1 MTDSPSGSVYSS
13 VREQLPRCRPDV
25 LDRRGFLRVA
35 GVAGTALLGTS
46 VLAACGGGSSDTAN
60 TIKAAIAGEPD
71 QLDPQ
76 KSSSYF
82 TFEVLENVFDTL
94 VEPDE
99 QLQMRPA
106 LAESWEVSEDGLQ
119 WTFTVRDGVTFHNG
133 DPLTAADVEYS
144 FRRII
149 DEELSN
155 AYKLEA
161 IESTSALDDRRV
173 RFTVSAPTPN
183 LLTSIGGFKGLAIVN
198 RRNVESGEITTRPI
212 GTGPFS
218 FVSRSP
224 GASIV
229 LASNPAYWGGAPAV
243 DGVRYSFISQDTTAV
258 SALRSGEIDWTDAI
272 PAQQLS
278 ILRRDD
284 TLDVGTVVAN
294 DYWYVTMNF
303 DAPPFDDTRVR
314 QAVAYAIDRD
324 SIAQVVG
331 YGTATPN
338 ELAIPPTSPWF
349 APYDRY
355 TAGLD
360 RDAAVAKARDLL
372 RQAGIRGLD
381 MRLMVTTEYPET
393 VTAAQVIASN
403 LADVGID
410 VRIEQLDFGA
420 WLDRQAAGDFDALLL
435 GWLGNIDP
443 DDFYYAQHHSE
454 GTSNSQ
460 KYSNPEVD
468 ALLDR
473 GRTELDVEARK
484 RIYAEAASIIADDVS
499 YLYLYNPSSTQA
511 FVTQLRGY
519 VVRPDKAIRF
529 RDARLERS

>member
-1 MTDSPSGSVYSS
+1 M
-13 VREQLPRCRPDV
+13 
-25 LDRRGFLRVA
+25 
-35 GVAGTALLGTS
+35 
-46 VLAACGGGSSDTAN
+46 
-60 TIKAAIAGEPD
+60 
-71 QLDPQ
+71 
-76 KSSSYF
+76 
-82 TFEVLENVFDTL
+82 
-94 VEPDE
+94 
-99 QLQMRPA
+99 
-106 LAESWEVSEDGLQ
+106 
-119 WTFTVRDGVTFHNG
+119 
-133 DPLTAADVEYS
+133 
-144 FRRII
+144 
-149 DEELSN
+149 
-155 AYKLEA
+155 
-161 IESTSALDDRRV
+161 
-173 RFTVSAPTPN
+173 
-183 LLTSIGGFKGLAIVN
+183 
-198 RRNVESGEITTRPI
+198 
-212 GTGPFS
+212 
-218 FVSRSP
+218 
-224 GASIV
+224 
-229 LASNPAYWGGAPAV
+229 
-243 DGVRYSFISQDTTAV
+243 

-338 ELAIPPTSPWF
+338 ELAIPSTSPWF

-360 RDAAVAKARDLL
+360 RDAAVANARDLL

>member
-1 MTDSPSGSVYSS
+1 MTDSPGGSASWSTQGAGRVNGSS
-13 VREQLPRCRPDV
+13 RLN
-25 LDRRGFLRVA
+25 RRTFFKAA
-35 GVAGTALLGTS
+35 GVTGTALLGAS
-46 VLAACGGGSSDTAN
+46 ALAACGGSSVSPT
-60 TIKAAIAGEPD
+60 TLRVAIAGEPD

-99 QLQMRPA
+99 NLQMQPA
-106 LAESWEVSEDGLQ
+106 LAESWEVSPDARQ
-119 WTFTVRDGVTFHNG
+119 WTFLLRPGVTFHNG
-133 DPLTAADVEYS
+133 DTLTAADVEFS
-144 FRRII
+144 FRRIL

-155 AYKLEA
+155 AWKLEA
-161 IESTSALDDRRV
+161 IESITALDDRRV
-173 RFTVSAPTPN
+173 QFTVREPTPN
-183 LLTSIGGFKGLAIVN
+183 LLTNIGGFKGLAIVN
-198 RRNVESGEITTRPI
+198 RRNVESGEIATKPV

-229 LASNPAYWGGAPAV
+229 LKANPDYWGGPPAI
-243 DGVRYSFISQDTTAV
+243 DGVNYSFISQGTTAV

-272 PAQQLS
+272 PAQQLN
-278 ILRRDD
+278 ILSRDD
-284 TLDVGTVVAN
+284 TLEVGTVTAN
-294 DYWYVTMNF
+294 DYWYITMNF
-303 DAPPFDDTRVR
+303 DAKPFEDTRVR
-314 QAVAYAIDRD
+314 QAVAYAIDRP

-338 ELAIPPTSPWF
+338 ELAIPSTSPWF

-360 RDAAVAKARDLL
+360 RAQAVDKAKDLL
-372 RQAGIRGLD
+372 RQAGIRSMD

-403 LADVGID
+403 LADVGIT
-410 VRIEQLDFGA
+410 VKIEQLDFGA

-443 DDFYYAQHHSE
+443 DDFYYAQHHSK
-454 GTSNSQ
+454 GTSNAQ
-460 KYSNPEVD
+460 KYSNPQVD

-473 GRTELDVEARK
+473 GRTELGVETRK
-484 RIYAEAASIIADDVS
+484 GIYADAAGRIADDVS
-499 YLYLYNPSSTQA
+499 YLYLYNPSATQA
-511 FVTQLRGY
+511 FSRELHGY
-519 VVRPDKAIRF
+519 TVRSDKAVRF
-529 RDARLERS
+529 RSVRLERS

>member
-13 VREQLPRCRPDV
+13 VREQLPPRRPDV

-46 VLAACGGGSSDTAN
+46 VLAACGGGSSDTAS

-99 QLQMRPA
+99 KLQMRPA
-106 LAESWEVSEDGLQ
+106 LAESWVVDADGLN
-119 WTFTVRDGVTFHNG
+119 WDFTLRDGVTFHNG

-155 AYKLEA
+155 AYKLDA
-161 IESTSALDDRRV
+161 IASITALDERRV
-173 RFTVSAPTPN
+173 RFTVTAPTPN

-198 RRNVESGEITTRPI
+198 RRNVESGEIATTPV
-212 GTGPFS
+212 GTGPFR

-229 LASNPAYWGGAPAV
+229 LAANPDYWGGAPAV
-243 DGVRYSFISQDTTAV
+243 DGVRYSFISQGTTAV

-338 ELAIPPTSPWF
+338 ELAIPSTSPWF